1 MIKHID
7 VIAIG
12 ALLCGIALYSQAR
25 DSSILQVIPQK
36 RIALA
41 HTVQRALRC
50 TRAARAA
57 KSDCALTPPKI
68 RVLPHVTVTGIA
80 F

>member
-1 MIKHID
+1 VIKHID
-7 VIAIG
+7 LIAIG

-41 HTVQRALRC
+41 QTIQRAVRC
-50 TRAARAA
+50 SRAARAS
-57 KSDCALTPPKI
+57 KSDCLTTRQI
-68 RVLPHVTVTGIA
+68 RVLPHVTLTGIE

>member
-1 MIKHID
+1 VIKHID

-12 ALLCGIALYSQAR
+12 ALLCGIALYSGAR

-41 HTVQRALRC
+41 ETIQRAVRC
-50 TRAARAA
+50 SRTARATKPNRLLIA
-57 KSDCALTPPKI
+57 PEI
-68 RVLPHVTVTGIA
+68 RVLPQVTVTTD
-80 F
+80 

>member
-1 MIKHID
+1 VIKHID

-41 HTVQRALRC
+41 QTIQRAVRC
-50 TRAARAA
+50 SRAARATKPNRLLVA
-57 KSDCALTPPKI
+57 PEI
-68 RVLPHVTVTGIA
+68 RVLPQVTVTTD
-80 F
+80 